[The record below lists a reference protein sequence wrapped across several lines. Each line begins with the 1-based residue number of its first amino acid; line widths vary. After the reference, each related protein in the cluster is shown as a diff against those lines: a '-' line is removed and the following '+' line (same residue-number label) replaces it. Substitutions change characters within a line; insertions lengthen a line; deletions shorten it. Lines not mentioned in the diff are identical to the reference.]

1 LIGRKLAHYKITA
14 KLGEGGMGEV
24 YRAEDTRLER
34 EVAIKVLPGDL
45 AGSQERLERFQREA
59 HTLASLDHP
68 NIVHIYSVEAA
79 EGIHFLTMQL
89 VRGQPLSELIP
100 DGGLTLER
108 FFELAI
114 PLADALRAAHE
125 KGIIHRDLKPENVMV
140 DDGGRVKVLD
150 FGLAKLRL
158 PEPAAGDSQ
167 LPTQTM
173 TQAMTQAMTQEGLVL
188 GTVPYMSPEQLE
200 GKPVDQRTDLFSI
213 GILFYEMLCGRRPF
227 GGDNTAS
234 MISSILRDRPA
245 PVADVKPGLPARLVE
260 IVDRCLEKDPE
271 SRLQTAETLRDELRE
286 VQREA
291 ITGQATVARVSTRG
305 RLAWGRLTARR
316 GSLVWIAAAG
326 LVVTIGL
333 IAAIAFLG
341 FWRFERPS
349 PESAGPQIT
358 SLAVLPLRNLSGDPG
373 QDYFVDGM
381 TEALITDLS
390 KIGALNVISRASVM
404 RYKRTDKPLAE
415 IAAELDVDAVIEGS
429 VLREGDRVGIT
440 AQLIEASTDHN
451 LWAERYERDLTSIL
465 ALQSEIAQAIAREI
479 QVTLTPQEQTLL
491 TATREV
497 DPKAYEAYLKG
508 MLHLRRL
515 TPQDIER
522 AMKYFQT
529 ALEIDPQY
537 APAHLGVGRVFN
549 YGTVLGIS
557 QPREVSALAVE
568 AVTRAIE
575 LDDSLAEAHLSLANL
590 KHTWEWDWPGA
601 EREFKRALELNPNYA
616 EAHVFYSH
624 FLANQRRPKES
635 TYHVERGL
643 ELDPLEAFF
652 QALYAVQLELT
663 GRTEESIEQFRTLLE
678 EAPGLGFAYH
688 PFWMVLY
695 QEGLYDEAFQQAKA
709 HFSIVGETAA
719 VEALERGNREGGYE
733 RAMALA
739 AESLAAGSHTAAS
752 RPIHILRLFD
762 QAGDVERALEWLE
775 IAYEVRDI
783 EMAYLAA
790 VGSYSD
796 RLRSDPRFQEMLR
809 RMKLPPYS

>member
-1 LIGRKLAHYKITA
+1 MIGRKLAHYKITA
-14 KLGEGGMGEV
+14 KLGDGGMGEV

-89 VRGQPLSELIP
+89 VRGRPLSKLIP

-140 DDGGRVKVLD
+140 DDGGRIKVLD

-158 PEPAAGDSQ
+158 PESAAGDSR
-167 LPTQTM
+167 LL
-173 TQAMTQAMTQEGLVL
+173 TQAMTQEGLVL
-188 GTVPYMSPEQLE
+188 GTVPYMSPEQVE

-213 GILFYEMLCGRRPF
+213 GILLYEILCGRRPF

-234 MISSILRDRPA
+234 MVSSILRDTPA
-245 PVADVKPGLPARLVE
+245 PVTDVKPGLPARLVG

-271 SRLQTAETLRDELRE
+271 SRVQTAETLRDELRE
-286 VQREA
+286 AQQEVV
-291 ITGQATVARVSTRG
+291 TGQATVARVSTRG

-316 GSLVWIAAAG
+316 RSLVWIAAVALVVSVG
-326 LVVTIGL
+326 LVVAMAAVGL
-333 IAAIAFLG
+333 R
-341 FWRFERPS
+341 RFERPP

-404 RYKRTDKPLAE
+404 RYKSTDKPLAE

-491 TATREV
+491 MATREV

-522 AMKYFQT
+522 AMKYFET

-537 APAHLGVGRVFN
+537 ALAHLGVGRVWN
-549 YGTVLGIS
+549 YRTVLGIS
-557 QPREVSALAVE
+557 QPREVSPLAVE
-568 AVTRAIE
+568 AVTRSIE

-624 FLANQRRPKES
+624 FLANQLRPEES
-635 TYHVERGL
+635 RVHIERGL

-652 QALYAVQLELT
+652 QALYGVQLEMT
-663 GRTEESIEQFRTLLE
+663 GRTDESIEQFRTLLE
-678 EAPGLGFAYH
+678 QAPGLGFAYY
-688 PFWMVLY
+688 PFWMVLH
-695 QEGLYDEAFQQAKA
+695 QAGLYEEALEQAKT
-709 HFSIVGETAA
+709 HFSIVGETEA

-739 AESLAAGSHTAAS
+739 AETLAAGSHTAVS
-752 RPIHILRLFD
+752 RPIHIVSLFD

-783 EMAYLAA
+783 EMAYLAG
-790 VGSYSD
+790 VGWYSD
-796 RLRSDPRFQEMLR
+796 QLRNDPRYQEMLR